1 VLVEIRVPKADR
13 GVYLK
18 HARRAQ
24 DWATVGVAAAVV
36 DGATRV
42 TLAGMAG
49 TALRAHGVEDA
60 LANGAAAAE
69 AASRSDE
76 GTEPPS
82 DVVGSSEYRAHLAQ
96 VYVRRA
102 LELL

>member
-1 VLVEIRVPKADR
+1 MEIRVPKAER

-24 DWATVGVAAAVV
+24 DWATVGVAATVV
-36 DGATRV
+36 DRAIRVAFAGMGATPLRV
-42 TLAGMAG
+42 L
-49 TALRAHGVEDA
+49 GVEEA
-60 LANGAAAAE
+60 LANGAGAAE

-82 DVVGSSEYRAHLAQ
+82 DVVGSSEYRAHLAR
-96 VYVRRA
+96 VYVQRA
-102 LELL
+102 LDLL